1 MQFDFIIPN
10 RTKNNLLQYLLQY
23 NVNSIKI
30 DTYNLNKLYNITT
43 QSPFN
48 TQYTN
53 EIRNIGNKIKNNKHA
68 QSISRYINDYEFIDF
83 IAENSSQYNRAYY
96 KITEIL
102 LDNPLLQKNNLKLL
116 GLAEAPGN
124 FIRYIK
130 NIIHSTNPSWDNYD
144 IITLLT
150 HDELVSQQ
158 NFPHRI

>member
-150 HDELVSQQ
+150 S
-158 NFPHRI
+158 

>member
-1 MQFDFIIPN
+1 MIM
-10 RTKNNLLQYLLQY
+10 NLL
-23 NVNSIKI
+23 
-30 DTYNLNKLYNITT
+30 
-43 QSPFN
+43 
-48 TQYTN
+48 
-53 EIRNIGNKIKNNKHA
+53 
-68 QSISRYINDYEFIDF
+68 F

-158 NFPHRI
+158 NFLTNLILKYLNQINHLMETSLIQKILIYIYNPIHLKLILLLLMVVSDTRY